1 MRTATLVAG
10 AFVLAIAVQGV
21 PDTAT
26 ITADLACE
34 TARELA
40 RVQTPTPT
48 PTPAPEPAPTPK
60 PAICPRCAGSGKVLS
75 GDGLAILP
83 CPVCKA
89 AKQCT
94 TGTCK

>member
-21 PDTAT
+21 PDTAS

-40 RVQTPTPT
+40 RIQT

-60 PAICPRCAGSGKVLS
+60 PAICPRCDGSGKVLS
-75 GDGLAILP
+75 GDGLAIIP
-83 CPVCKA
+83 CPACKV
-89 AKQCT
+89 AKACT

>member
-21 PDTAT
+21 PDTAS

-40 RVQTPTPT
+40 RVQTPTP
-48 PTPAPEPAPTPK
+48 APEPAPTPK
-60 PAICPRCAGSGKVLS
+60 PAICPRCDGSGKVLS
-75 GDGLAILP
+75 GDGLAIIP
-83 CPVCKA
+83 CPSCKA
-89 AKQCT
+89 KACT

>member
-10 AFVLAIAVQGV
+10 AFVLAVAMQAT
-21 PDTAT
+21 PDTAS

-40 RVQTPTPT
+40 RVQTL
-48 PTPAPEPAPTPK
+48 TPAPEPAPAPK

>member
-1 MRTATLVAG
+1 MRHATLVAG

-21 PDTAT
+21 PDTAS

-40 RVQTPTPT
+40 RIQT
-48 PTPAPEPAPTPK
+48 PTPAPEPAPPPK
-60 PAICPRCAGSGKVLS
+60 PAICPRCDGSGKVLS
-75 GDGLAILP
+75 GDGLAIIP
-83 CPVCKA
+83 CPACKA

>member
-21 PDTAT
+21 PDTAS

-40 RVQTPTPT
+40 RIQT
-48 PTPAPEPAPTPK
+48 PTPAPEPAPPPK
-60 PAICPRCAGSGKVLS
+60 PAICPRCDGSGKVLS

-89 AKQCT
+89 AKACT
-94 TGTCK
+94 TGACK

>member
-21 PDTAT
+21 PDTAS
-26 ITADLACE
+26 ITADFACE
-34 TARELA
+34 TARELV
-40 RVQTPTPT
+40 RIQT

-60 PAICPRCAGSGKVLS
+60 PAICPRCDGSGKVLS
-75 GDGLAILP
+75 GDGLAIIP
-83 CPVCKA
+83 CPACKV
-89 AKQCT
+89 AKTCT

>member
-21 PDTAT
+21 PDTAS

-40 RVQTPTPT
+40 RVRT
-48 PTPAPEPAPTPK
+48 PTPAPEPAPPPK
-60 PAICPRCAGSGKVLS
+60 PAIYPRCDGSGKLMT
-75 GDGLAILP
+75 GDGLAINP
-83 CPVCKA
+83 SPA
-89 AKQCT
+89 
-94 TGTCK
+94 

>member
-21 PDTAT
+21 PDTAS

-40 RVQTPTPT
+40 RIQT

-60 PAICPRCAGSGKVLS
+60 PAICPRCDGSGKVLS
-75 GDGLAILP
+75 GDGLAIIP
-83 CPVCKA
+83 CPTCKVA
-89 AKQCT
+89 MACT
-94 TGTCK
+94 TGAC

>member
-21 PDTAT
+21 TDTAS

-40 RVQTPTPT
+40 RVQT

-89 AKQCT
+89 AKACT

>member
-21 PDTAT
+21 PDTAS

-40 RVQTPTPT
+40 RIQTPL
-48 PTPAPEPAPTPK
+48 PAPEPAPTPK

-89 AKQCT
+89 AKTCT

>member
-10 AFVLAIAVQGV
+10 AFVLAVAVQGV
-21 PDTAT
+21 PDTAS

-40 RVQTPTPT
+40 RVQTPTP
-48 PTPAPEPAPTPK
+48 APEPAPTPK
-60 PAICPRCAGSGKVLS
+60 PAICPRCEGSGKVLS

-94 TGTCK
+94 TGACK

>member
-1 MRTATLVAG
+1 MRTASLVAG
-10 AFVLAIAVQGV
+10 AFVLAVAMQAT
-21 PDTAT
+21 PDTAS

-40 RVQTPTPT
+40 RVQTPTP
-48 PTPAPEPAPTPK
+48 APEPAPPK

>member
-21 PDTAT
+21 PDTAS

-40 RVQTPTPT
+40 RIQT
-48 PTPAPEPAPTPK
+48 PTPAPAPPPK
-60 PAICPRCAGSGKVLS
+60 PAICPRCDGSGKVLS
-75 GDGLAILP
+75 GDGLAIIP
-83 CPVCKA
+83 CPACKV
-89 AKQCT
+89 AKACT

>member
-10 AFVLAIAVQGV
+10 AFVLAVAMQGV
-21 PDTAT
+21 PDTAS
-26 ITADLACE
+26 ITAELACE

-40 RVQTPTPT
+40 RVQTPTP
-48 PTPAPEPAPTPK
+48 APEPAPPK
-60 PAICPRCAGSGKVLS
+60 PAICPKCDNSGKVLS